1 MNLRLEELRRRLL
14 EPGALPANGKTV
26 YQRSSLP
33 TYQRRESG
41 QVVEVEIA
49 DNPPLIDGP
58 ADYVPEPFNEPVAA
72 AVPESVTAAV
82 LQYVQQNA
90 GEQPP
95 ESINV
100 QDAGQY
106 QLAQAVAK
114 VFDQTRAFEESL
126 SGIRNMLDPMK
137 QAGSSLAQSIEP
149 LKALEAQIQEL
160 AQAFTSMRTFQS
172 QLTQL
177 AESFEPMR
185 CLEQQVVQFSESFG
199 LHLNRL
205 NRTLDMARVFK
216 NELVNLAQSLE
227 PIDDMRGR
235 FDLLIS
241 GYATNANGGLQS

>member
-14 EPGALPANGKTV
+14 EPGALPASGKTV

-41 QVVEVEIA
+41 QVVEVEMA
-49 DNPPLIDGP
+49 ENPPLIDIS
-58 ADYVPEPFNEPVAA
+58 ADYLPESIVEPIAP

-82 LQYVQQNA
+82 LQYVQQTT
-90 GEQPP
+90 GEQPQ
-95 ESINV
+95 EAV
-100 QDAGQY
+100 ALQDAGQY

-137 QAGSSLAQSIEP
+137 QAASSLAQSTGP
-149 LKALEAQIQEL
+149 LKALEEQIQEL

-199 LHLNRL
+199 LHLKRL
-205 NRTLDMARVFK
+205 NRSLEMARIFK
-216 NELVNLAQSLE
+216 GELVNLAQSLE
-227 PIDDMRGR
+227 PIDEMRGR
-235 FDLLIS
+235 FDRLIS
-241 GYATNANGGLQS
+241 GYTANSNGGLQS

>member
-41 QVVEVEIA
+41 QMVEVEIA

-58 ADYVPEPFNEPVAA
+58 DDYLSEPIDQPTAPA
-72 AVPESVTAAV
+72 MPESVTAAV
-82 LQYVQQNA
+82 LQYVQQTT
-90 GEQPP
+90 GEQP
-95 ESINV
+95 EERAAV
-100 QDAGQY
+100 QDLGQY

-137 QAGSSLAQSIEP
+137 QAANSLAQSTGP
-149 LKALEAQIQEL
+149 LKALEEQIQEL
-160 AQAFTSMRTFQS
+160 ALAFTSMRTFQS

-199 LHLNRL
+199 LHLRRL
-205 NRTLDMARVFK
+205 NRSLEMARVFK
-216 NELVNLAQSLE
+216 GELVNLAQSLE
-227 PIDDMRGR
+227 PIEELRER
-235 FDLLIS
+235 FDRLIG
-241 GYATNANGGLQS
+241 GYTANSNGGLQT